1 MKQVLIKYKVNGFT
15 LLEIMIVIAIVAILA
30 TLAIPS
36 QTGAITQRK
45 VLESYELV
53 APYKDNIEKYFKLHS
68 GEFPNNNEEAGLPEP
83 RKILG
88 NYLEKMEVREGVMH
102 LYFGQKM
109 PQGLHG
115 KILSMRPV
123 FVKDSPDSPL
133 SWVCGFNDI
142 PAGMT
147 GAGINL
153 TNLDI
158 QFLPGRCR

>member
-1 MKQVLIKYKVNGFT
+1 MLRHFKQTVDGFT
-15 LLEIMIVIAIVAILA
+15 LLEIMVVIAIIAILA

-53 APYKDNIEKYFKLHS
+53 TPYKNNIENYFKLHA

-83 RKILG
+83 RKILW
-88 NYLEKMEVREGVMH
+88 NYLEKVEVREGVMH

-109 PQGLHG
+109 PSVLHG
-115 KILSMRPV
+115 KILSVRPI
-123 FVKDSPDSPL
+123 FVKDSPNSPL
-133 SWVCGFNDI
+133 SWICGHNEV

-153 TNLDI
+153 TDLEMM
-158 QFLPGRCR
+158 FLPGRCR